1 MNKKSILLLANFRT
15 GSSDYSYK
23 LATDNNMHW
32 LPEPHLE
39 SSRLAL
45 LDKLISTEELFV
57 VKLMPEHIDLNN
69 HYQSII
75 TSDCYKIK
83 LTRESRVDQI
93 VSHYIG
99 LMTSVWN
106 SGNKFARGE
115 IYIVDIDIDKIK
127 VSIDTILKN
136 DKIFDNLNIKFD
148 KEITYE
154 QLLNNGLLGT
164 RHVKIVPP
172 TNINLIKKVIEKEY
186 DKHR

>member
-1 MNKKSILLLANFRT
+1 
-15 GSSDYSYK
+15 
-23 LATDNNMHW
+23 MHW

-39 SSRLAL
+39 SPRLEL
-45 LDKLISTEELFV
+45 LDKLINTEELFV

-69 HYQSII
+69 HYRTIV

-83 LTRESRVDQI
+83 LTRESKIDQI

-99 LMTSVWN
+99 LMTLVWN
-106 SGNKFARGE
+106 SADPFARGKK
-115 IYIVDIDIDKIK
+115 YSVDIVRDKIK
-127 VSIDTILKN
+127 EAIDTILKN

-164 RHVKIVPP
+164 RHVKIVLP

-186 DKHR
+186 DKYR